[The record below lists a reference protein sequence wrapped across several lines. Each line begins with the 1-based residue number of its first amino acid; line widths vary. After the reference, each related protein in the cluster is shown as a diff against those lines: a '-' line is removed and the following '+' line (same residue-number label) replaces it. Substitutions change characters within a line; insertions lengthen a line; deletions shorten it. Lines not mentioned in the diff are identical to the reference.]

1 MVNFTLT
8 KEQMQ
13 EYAELFDLGRSEEE
27 TAEERIAEDGQYQQ
41 SA

>member
-13 EYAELFDLGRSEEE
+13 EYAELFDLGKLEEE
-27 TAEERIAEDGQYQQ
+27 APEERSAENGN
-41 SA
+41 